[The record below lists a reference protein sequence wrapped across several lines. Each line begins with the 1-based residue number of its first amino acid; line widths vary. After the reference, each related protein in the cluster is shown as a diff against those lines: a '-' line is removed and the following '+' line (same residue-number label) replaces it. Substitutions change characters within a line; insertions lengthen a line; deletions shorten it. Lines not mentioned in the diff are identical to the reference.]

1 MESQSFMDLDKQ
13 LCFALYACSKEITR
27 MYRPLLAPLGL
38 TYTQYITLL
47 AIWKES
53 RMKVKELGEVL
64 YLDSGTLTPLLKK
77 LESMGLVKRIRDT
90 QDERNVWIE
99 VTEAGRKLREQAAH
113 IPQTAFCRSGMTPEE
128 AISLHRQLKEL
139 LVRLDSIPPLQVPP
153 AGQE

>member
-128 AISLHRQLKEL
+128 AISLHHQLKEL

>member
-1 MESQSFMDLDKQ
+1 MESHSYMDLDKQ
-13 LCFALYACSKEITR
+13 LCFALYACSKEITK

-47 AIWKES
+47 AIWKEG
-53 RMKVKELGEVL
+53 RMKVKDLGEVL

-77 LESMGLVKRIRDT
+77 LEAMGLVKRTRDA

-99 VTEAGRKLREQAAH
+99 VTGDGQKLREQAAH

-139 LVRLDSIPPLQVPP
+139 LARLDTIAPYQIPLH
-153 AGQE
+153 ELD

>member
-77 LESMGLVKRIRDT
+77 LEVMGLVKRTRDT

-99 VTEAGRKLREQAAH
+99 VTEAGRKLQKQATH

-139 LVRLDSIPPLQVPP
+139 LVRLDSIPPLQTPP

>member
-13 LCFALYACSKEITR
+13 LCFALYACSKEITK

-47 AIWKES
+47 AIWKEG

-64 YLDSGTLTPLLKK
+64 FLDSGTLTPLLKK
-77 LESMGLVKRIRDT
+77 LEAAGLVKRTRDV

-99 VTEAGRKLREQAAH
+99 VTEAGQAMREQAAH

-128 AISLHRQLKEL
+128 AIALHRQLKEL
-139 LVRLDSIPPLQVPP
+139 LQRLNSIAPLQ
-153 AGQE
+153 AMLLEQE